1 MRHQYPAKKTNTP
14 LILSGSLNAKK
25 LALLT
30 LLTSTGMTMLVH
42 PAYAELII
50 QNNPVNAVNAQT
62 PIATLNELQT
72 QPTDASLD
80 KLIKVLHIDKMID
93 EMLAQRQQAAN
104 MMKGLPQELPTDENA
119 GIFSRH
125 AQKQLKNIFVKY
137 STVLGQQLDQPIS
150 KQQLQQAYQAI
161 AKKTYTQAEVDSLNQ
176 FYETPMGQRIL
187 SKQSQVSSEFVQ
199 VMMPTL
205 IGDTSQFEKAMPSL
219 QKDIEKIFK

>member
-1 MRHQYPAKKTNTP
+1 MRHKYPAKKPNKP
-14 LILSGSLNAKK
+14 LHLLWSLTAKK
-25 LALLT
+25 LAGLALLV
-30 LLTSTGMTMLVH
+30 SSSMIMLVN

-50 QNNPVNAVNAQT
+50 QNNPVNAQTPVTTINAQ
-62 PIATLNELQT
+62 A
-72 QPTDASLD
+72 QPTDAALD

-93 EMLAQRQQAAN
+93 EMLAQRQQAAT

-161 AKKTYTQAEVDSLNQ
+161 AKKTYTQAEVDALNQ

>member
-1 MRHQYPAKKTNTP
+1 MRHQYPFKKPNTP
-14 LILSGSLNAKK
+14 LNSSGSLNAKK
-25 LALLT
+25 LALLA
-30 LLTSTGMTMLVH
+30 LLTLTGMTTLVH

-50 QNNPVNAVNAQT
+50 QNNPVNAQT
-62 PIATLNELQT
+62 PIATINAQT

-93 EMLAQRQQAAN
+93 EMLAQRQQAAS

-137 STVLGQQLDQPIS
+137 STLLGQQLDQPIS
-150 KQQLQQAYQAI
+150 KQQLQQTYQAI
-161 AKKTYTQAEVDSLNQ
+161 AKRTYTQAEVDALNQ
-176 FYETPMGQRIL
+176 FYETRMGQRIL

-199 VMMPTL
+199 IMMPTL

>member
-1 MRHQYPAKKTNTP
+1 MRHKYLSKKSNKP
-14 LILSGSLNAKK
+14 LRLLWSLTAKK
-25 LALLT
+25 LAGLALLV
-30 LLTSTGMTMLVH
+30 SSSMTMLVH

-50 QNNPVNAVNAQT
+50 QNNPVNAVNAQ
-62 PIATLNELQT
+62 PSIATLNELQT

-93 EMLAQRQQAAN
+93 EMIAQRQQAAS

-161 AKKTYTQAEVDSLNQ
+161 AKKTYTQAEVDVLNQ

-187 SKQSQVSSEFVQ
+187 SKQSQVSSEFLQ

>member
-1 MRHQYPAKKTNTP
+1 MRHQYPSKKPNKP
-14 LILSGSLNAKK
+14 LRLLWSLTAKK
-25 LALLT
+25 LAGLVLLV
-30 LLTSTGMTMLVH
+30 SSSMTMLVQ

-50 QNNPVNAVNAQT
+50 QNNPVNAQT
-62 PIATLNELQT
+62 PIATINAQT

-93 EMLAQRQQAAN
+93 EMLAQRQQAAS

-161 AKKTYTQAEVDSLNQ
+161 AKRTYTQAEVNALNQ

>member
-1 MRHQYPAKKTNTP
+1 MRHQYPAKKPNKP
-14 LILSGSLNAKK
+14 LNPSGSSNAKK

-30 LLTSTGMTMLVH
+30 LLTSTGMTMLVN

-50 QNNPVNAVNAQT
+50 QNNPVNAQT
-62 PIATLNELQT
+62 PVTTINELQN
-72 QPTDASLD
+72 QPTDAALD

-93 EMLAQRQQAAN
+93 EMLAQRQQAAT

-137 STVLGQQLDQPIS
+137 SNVLGQQLDQPIS

-161 AKKTYTQAEVDSLNQ
+161 AKRTYTQAEVDALNQ

>member
-1 MRHQYPAKKTNTP
+1 MRHKYPSKKSNKP
-14 LILSGSLNAKK
+14 LHLLWSLTTKK
-25 LALLT
+25 LAGLALLV
-30 LLTSTGMTMLVH
+30 SSSMIMLVN

-50 QNNPVNAVNAQT
+50 QNNPVNAQT
-62 PIATLNELQT
+62 PVTTLNELQT

-93 EMLAQRQQAAN
+93 EMIAQRQQAAS
-104 MMKGLPQELPTDENA
+104 MMKGLPQELPMDENA

-161 AKKTYTQAEVDSLNQ
+161 AKRTYTQAEVDALNQ

>member
-1 MRHQYPAKKTNTP
+1 
-14 LILSGSLNAKK
+14 
-25 LALLT
+25 
-30 LLTSTGMTMLVH
+30 
-42 PAYAELII
+42 
-50 QNNPVNAVNAQT
+50 
-62 PIATLNELQT
+62 
-72 QPTDASLD
+72 
-80 KLIKVLHIDKMID
+80 MID
-93 EMLAQRQQAAN
+93 EMIAQRQQAAS

-161 AKKTYTQAEVDSLNQ
+161 AKKTYTQAEVDALNQ

>member
-1 MRHQYPAKKTNTP
+1 MRHQYSSKKSNKP
-14 LILSGSLNAKK
+14 LSPSGSLNAKK
-25 LALLT
+25 LALLAF
-30 LLTSTGMTMLVH
+30 LTSTSMTMLVH

-50 QNNPVNAVNAQT
+50 QNNPVNAVNAQ
-62 PIATLNELQT
+62 PSIATLNELQT
-72 QPTDASLD
+72 QPTDESLD

-93 EMLAQRQQAAN
+93 EMIAQRQQAAS
-104 MMKGLPQELPTDENA
+104 MMKGLPQELPMDENA

-137 STVLGQQLDQPIS
+137 STLLGQQLDQPIS

-161 AKKTYTQAEVDSLNQ
+161 AKRTYTQAEVDALNQ

-205 IGDTSQFEKAMPSL
+205 IGDTSQLEKAMPSL

>member
-1 MRHQYPAKKTNTP
+1 MRHQYPAKKPNKP
-14 LILSGSLNAKK
+14 LNPSRALNAKK
-25 LALLT
+25 FAGRALLV
-30 LLTSTGMTMLVH
+30 SSSMIMLVH

-50 QNNPVNAVNAQT
+50 QNSPVNAQPPVT
-62 PIATLNELQT
+62 TINELQT

-80 KLIKVLHIDKMID
+80 KLVKVLHIDKMID
-93 EMLAQRQQAAN
+93 EMLAQRQQAAT

-137 STVLGQQLDQPIS
+137 STILGQQLDQPIS

-161 AKKTYTQAEVDSLNQ
+161 AKKTYSQAEVDALNQ

-205 IGDTSQFEKAMPSL
+205 IGDTTQLEKAMPSL

>member
-1 MRHQYPAKKTNTP
+1 MRHQYPFKKPNTP
-14 LILSGSLNAKK
+14 LNSSGSLNAKK
-25 LALLT
+25 LALLA

-42 PAYAELII
+42 PAHAELII
-50 QNNPVNAVNAQT
+50 QNNPVSAQT
-62 PIATLNELQT
+62 PVTTINELQT

-93 EMLAQRQQAAN
+93 EMLAQRQQAAS

-161 AKKTYTQAEVDSLNQ
+161 AKRTYTQAEVDALNQ

-205 IGDTSQFEKAMPSL
+205 IGDTRQLEKAMPSL

>member
-1 MRHQYPAKKTNTP
+1 MRHKYPFKKPNKLLNP
-14 LILSGSLNAKK
+14 SRSLNAKK
-25 LALLT
+25 LAGLA
-30 LLTSTGMTMLVH
+30 LLTSTGMTTLVN

-50 QNNPVNAVNAQT
+50 QNNPVNAQT
-62 PIATLNELQT
+62 PVTTINELQN

-137 STVLGQQLDQPIS
+137 STVLGQQLDQPIA
-150 KQQLQQAYQAI
+150 KQQLQLQQAYQAI
-161 AKKTYTQAEVDSLNQ
+161 AKKTYTQAEVDALNQ

-205 IGDTSQFEKAMPSL
+205 IGDTSQLEKALPSL

>member
-1 MRHQYPAKKTNTP
+1 MRHQYPSKKTNTP

-25 LALLT
+25 LALLA
-30 LLTSTGMTMLVH
+30 LLTSTGMTTLVH

-50 QNNPVNAVNAQT
+50 QNNPVNAQT
-62 PIATLNELQT
+62 PIATINAQT

-93 EMLAQRQQAAN
+93 EMLAQRQQAAT

-161 AKKTYTQAEVDSLNQ
+161 AKKTYTQAEVDALNQ

>member
-1 MRHQYPAKKTNTP
+1 MRHKYPAKKPNKP
-14 LILSGSLNAKK
+14 LNPSGSSNAKK

-50 QNNPVNAVNAQT
+50 QNNPVNAQTPVTTINAQ
-62 PIATLNELQT
+62 A
-72 QPTDASLD
+72 QPTDAALD

-125 AQKQLKNIFVKY
+125 AQKQFKNIFVKY

-150 KQQLQQAYQAI
+150 KQQLQQAYQVI
-161 AKKTYTQAEVDSLNQ
+161 AKKTYTQAEVDALNQ

-205 IGDTSQFEKAMPSL
+205 IGDTSQLEKAMPSL

>member
-1 MRHQYPAKKTNTP
+1 MRHKYLSKKSNKP
-14 LILSGSLNAKK
+14 LNPSGSFNAKK
-25 LALLT
+25 LALLI

-50 QNNPVNAVNAQT
+50 QNNPVNGQT
-62 PIATLNELQT
+62 PVTTINELQT

-80 KLIKVLHIDKMID
+80 KLVKVLHIDKMID
-93 EMLAQRQQAAN
+93 EMIAQRQQAAS
-104 MMKGLPQELPTDENA
+104 MMKGLPQELPMDENA

-161 AKKTYTQAEVDSLNQ
+161 AKRTYTQAEVDALNQ

-205 IGDTSQFEKAMPSL
+205 IGDTSQLEKAMPSL

>member
-1 MRHQYPAKKTNTP
+1 MRHQYSYKKINKP
-14 LILSGSLNAKK
+14 LNPSGSLTTKK
-25 LALLT
+25 LAGLALLV
-30 LLTSTGMTMLVH
+30 SSSMIMLVH

-50 QNNPVNAVNAQT
+50 QNNPVNAQT
-62 PIATLNELQT
+62 PIATINAQT

-93 EMLAQRQQAAN
+93 EMIAQRQQAAN

-125 AQKQLKNIFVKY
+125 AQKQVKNIFVKY
-137 STVLGQQLDQPIS
+137 STVLGQQLDQPMS

-161 AKKTYTQAEVDSLNQ
+161 AKKTYTQAEVDALNQ

-187 SKQSQVSSEFVQ
+187 SKQSQVSREFVQ

-205 IGDTSQFEKAMPSL
+205 IGDTSQLEKAMPSL

>member
-1 MRHQYPAKKTNTP
+1 MHHTYPSKKPNKLLNP
-14 LILSGSLNAKK
+14 SRSLNAKK
-25 LALLT
+25 LALLA
-30 LLTSTGMTMLVH
+30 LLTSTGMTTLAQ

-50 QNNPVNAVNAQT
+50 QNNPVNAQP
-62 PIATLNELQT
+62 PIATINAQT

-93 EMLAQRQQAAN
+93 EMIAQRQQAAN

-150 KQQLQQAYQAI
+150 KQQLQQAYKAI
-161 AKKTYTQAEVDSLNQ
+161 AKKTYTQAEVDALNQ

-205 IGDTSQFEKAMPSL
+205 IGDTSQLEKAMPSL

>member
-1 MRHQYPAKKTNTP
+1 MRHQYPSKKSNKPLHLLWSLTP
-14 LILSGSLNAKK
+14 KK
-25 LALLT
+25 LAGLALLV
-30 LLTSTGMTMLVH
+30 SSSMTMLVH

-50 QNNPVNAVNAQT
+50 QNNPVNAQ
-62 PIATLNELQT
+62 PSIATLNELQT

-93 EMLAQRQQAAN
+93 EMIAQRQQAAS
-104 MMKGLPQELPTDENA
+104 MMKGLPQELPMDENA

-161 AKKTYTQAEVDSLNQ
+161 AKKTYTQAEVDALNQ

-205 IGDTSQFEKAMPSL
+205 IGDTTQLEKAMPSL

>member
-1 MRHQYPAKKTNTP
+1 MRHQYPSKKSNKPLHLLWSLTP
-14 LILSGSLNAKK
+14 KK
-25 LALLT
+25 LAGLALLV
-30 LLTSTGMTMLVH
+30 SSSMTMLVN

-50 QNNPVNAVNAQT
+50 QNNPVSAQLPVT
-62 PIATLNELQT
+62 TINELQT

-93 EMLAQRQQAAN
+93 EMLAQRQQAAT

-161 AKKTYTQAEVDSLNQ
+161 AKKTYTQAEVDALNQ

-205 IGDTSQFEKAMPSL
+205 IGDTTQLEKAMPSL
-219 QKDIEKIFK
+219 QKDSEKIFK

>member
-1 MRHQYPAKKTNTP
+1 MRHKYPSKKSNKP
-14 LILSGSLNAKK
+14 LHLLWSLTAKK
-25 LALLT
+25 LAGLA
-30 LLTSTGMTMLVH
+30 LLTSTGMTTLVH

-50 QNNPVNAVNAQT
+50 QNNPVNAQT
-62 PIATLNELQT
+62 PIATINVQA

-93 EMLAQRQQAAN
+93 EMIAQRQQAAT
-104 MMKGLPQELPTDENA
+104 MMKGLTQELPTDENA

-137 STVLGQQLDQPIS
+137 STILGQQLDQPIS

-161 AKKTYTQAEVDSLNQ
+161 AKKTYTQAEVDALNQ

>member
-1 MRHQYPAKKTNTP
+1 MRHQYPAKKSNKPLHLLWSLTP
-14 LILSGSLNAKK
+14 KK
-25 LALLT
+25 LAGLALLV
-30 LLTSTGMTMLVH
+30 SSSMTMLVH

-50 QNNPVNAVNAQT
+50 QKNPVSAQLPVT
-62 PIATLNELQT
+62 TINELQT

-104 MMKGLPQELPTDENA
+104 MMKGLPQELPMDENA

-137 STVLGQQLDQPIS
+137 STILGQQLDQPIS

-161 AKKTYTQAEVDSLNQ
+161 AKRTYTQAEVDALNQ

>member
-1 MRHQYPAKKTNTP
+1 
-14 LILSGSLNAKK
+14 
-25 LALLT
+25 
-30 LLTSTGMTMLVH
+30 MTMLVH

-50 QNNPVNAVNAQT
+50 QNNPVNAQT
-62 PIATLNELQT
+62 PIATINAQA

-93 EMLAQRQQAAN
+93 EMIAQRQQAAS

-161 AKKTYTQAEVDSLNQ
+161 AKKTYTQAEVDALNQ
-176 FYETPMGQRIL
+176 FYETTMGQRIL

>member
-1 MRHQYPAKKTNTP
+1 MRHQYPAKKPNKP
-14 LILSGSLNAKK
+14 LNPSGSLNAKK
-25 LALLT
+25 LALLI

-50 QNNPVNAVNAQT
+50 QNNPVNAKT
-62 PIATLNELQT
+62 PIATINAQT

-104 MMKGLPQELPTDENA
+104 MTKGLPQELPTDENA

-137 STVLGQQLDQPIS
+137 STILGQQLDQPIS
-150 KQQLQQAYQAI
+150 KQQLQQTYQAI
-161 AKKTYTQAEVDSLNQ
+161 AKKTYTQAEVDALNQ

-187 SKQSQVSSEFVQ
+187 SKQSQVSNEFVQ

-205 IGDTSQFEKAMPSL
+205 IGDTSQLEKAMPSL

>member
-1 MRHQYPAKKTNTP
+1 MRHQYPSKKSNKP
-14 LILSGSLNAKK
+14 LNPSVSLNAKK
-25 LALLT
+25 LALLA

-50 QNNPVNAVNAQT
+50 QNNPVNAKT
-62 PIATLNELQT
+62 PIATINAQT

-93 EMLAQRQQAAN
+93 EMLAQRQQAAT

-161 AKKTYTQAEVDSLNQ
+161 AKRTYTQAEVDALNQ

-205 IGDTSQFEKAMPSL
+205 IGDTSQLEKAMPSL

>member
-1 MRHQYPAKKTNTP
+1 MRHQYPSKKPNKP
-14 LILSGSLNAKK
+14 LNPSGSLNAKK
-25 LALLT
+25 LALLA

-50 QNNPVNAVNAQT
+50 QNNPVNAQT
-62 PIATLNELQT
+62 PIATINAQT
-72 QPTDASLD
+72 QPTEASLD

-93 EMLAQRQQAAN
+93 EMLAQRQQAAT
-104 MMKGLPQELPTDENA
+104 MMKGLPQEFPTDENA

-150 KQQLQQAYQAI
+150 KQQLQQTYQAI
-161 AKKTYTQAEVDSLNQ
+161 AKKTYTQAEVDALNQ

>member
-1 MRHQYPAKKTNTP
+1 MRHQYSSKKPNKP
-14 LILSGSLNAKK
+14 LNPSGSLNAKK
-25 LALLT
+25 LALLI

-42 PAYAELII
+42 PACAELII
-50 QNNPVNAVNAQT
+50 QNNPVNGQT
-62 PIATLNELQT
+62 PVTTINELQT

-80 KLIKVLHIDKMID
+80 KLVKVLHIDKMID
-93 EMLAQRQQAAN
+93 EMIAQRQQAAS
-104 MMKGLPQELPTDENA
+104 MMKGLPQELPMDENA

-161 AKKTYTQAEVDSLNQ
+161 AKRTYTQAEVDALNQ

>member
-1 MRHQYPAKKTNTP
+1 MRHKYPAKKPNKP
-14 LILSGSLNAKK
+14 LNPSGSSNAKK

-50 QNNPVNAVNAQT
+50 QNNPVNAQTPVTTINAQ
-62 PIATLNELQT
+62 A
-72 QPTDASLD
+72 QPTDAALD

-93 EMLAQRQQAAN
+93 EMLAQRQQAAT

-137 STVLGQQLDQPIS
+137 STLLGQQLDQPIS

-161 AKKTYTQAEVDSLNQ
+161 AKKTYTQAEVDALNQ

>member
-1 MRHQYPAKKTNTP
+1 MRYKYPSKKSNKP
-14 LILSGSLNAKK
+14 LHLLWSLTAKK
-25 LALLT
+25 LAGLALLV
-30 LLTSTGMTMLVH
+30 SSSMTMLVH

-50 QNNPVNAVNAQT
+50 QNNPLNAQT
-62 PIATLNELQT
+62 PVTTINELQT

-93 EMLAQRQQAAN
+93 EMLTQRQQAAN

-161 AKKTYTQAEVDSLNQ
+161 AKKTYTQAEVDALNQ

-187 SKQSQVSSEFVQ
+187 GKQSQVSSEFVQ

>member
-1 MRHQYPAKKTNTP
+1 MRHQYPSKKPNKP
-14 LILSGSLNAKK
+14 LRLLWSLTAKK
-25 LALLT
+25 LAGLALLV
-30 LLTSTGMTMLVH
+30 SSSVTMLVH

-50 QNNPVNAVNAQT
+50 QNNPVNAQT
-62 PIATLNELQT
+62 PVTTINELQT

-93 EMLAQRQQAAN
+93 EMIAQRQQAAN
-104 MMKGLPQELPTDENA
+104 MMKGLPQELPMDENA

-161 AKKTYTQAEVDSLNQ
+161 AKRTYTQAEVDALNQ

>member
-1 MRHQYPAKKTNTP
+1 MRHQYPCKKPNTP
-14 LILSGSLNAKK
+14 LNPSGSLNAKK
-25 LALLT
+25 LALLA
-30 LLTSTGMTMLVH
+30 LLTSTGMTTLVH

-50 QNNPVNAVNAQT
+50 QNNPVNAQTPVTTINAQ
-62 PIATLNELQT
+62 A

-104 MMKGLPQELPTDENA
+104 MMKGLPQELPTDENV

-161 AKKTYTQAEVDSLNQ
+161 AKRTYTQAEVDALNQ

>member
-1 MRHQYPAKKTNTP
+1 MRHQYSYKKINKSLNP
-14 LILSGSLNAKK
+14 SGSLNAKK
-25 LALLT
+25 LARLT

-50 QNNPVNAVNAQT
+50 QNNPVNAVNALT
-62 PIATLNELQT
+62 PIATINAQA
-72 QPTDASLD
+72 QPTDESLD

-93 EMLAQRQQAAN
+93 EMLAQRQQAAT

-161 AKKTYTQAEVDSLNQ
+161 AKKTYTQAEVDALNQ

-187 SKQSQVSSEFVQ
+187 GKQSQVSSEFVQ

-205 IGDTSQFEKAMPSL
+205 IGDTSQFEKEMPSL

>member
-1 MRHQYPAKKTNTP
+1 MRHKYPSKKSNKP
-14 LILSGSLNAKK
+14 LHLLWSLTTKK
-25 LALLT
+25 LAGLALLV
-30 LLTSTGMTMLVH
+30 SSSMIMLVN

-50 QNNPVNAVNAQT
+50 QNNPVNGQT
-62 PIATLNELQT
+62 PVTTINELQT

-93 EMLAQRQQAAN
+93 EMIAQRQQAAN

-161 AKKTYTQAEVDSLNQ
+161 AKRTYTQAEVDALNQ

>member
-1 MRHQYPAKKTNTP
+1 MRHKYPSRKFNKP
-14 LILSGSLNAKK
+14 LHLLWSLTAKK
-25 LALLT
+25 LAGLALL
-30 LLTSTGMTMLVH
+30 LSSSMTMLVH

-50 QNNPVNAVNAQT
+50 QNNPVNAQT
-62 PIATLNELQT
+62 PIAILNELQT

-137 STVLGQQLDQPIS
+137 STILGQQLDQPIS

-161 AKKTYTQAEVDSLNQ
+161 AKKTYTQAEVDALNQ

>member
-1 MRHQYPAKKTNTP
+1 MRHKYPSIKSNKP
-14 LILSGSLNAKK
+14 LRLLWSLTAKK
-25 LALLT
+25 LAGLALLV
-30 LLTSTGMTMLVH
+30 SSSVTMLVN

-50 QNNPVNAVNAQT
+50 QNNPVNAQ
-62 PIATLNELQT
+62 PLIATLNELQT
-72 QPTDASLD
+72 QPTDESLD

-93 EMLAQRQQAAN
+93 EMIAQRQQAAS
-104 MMKGLPQELPTDENA
+104 MMKGLPQELPMDENA

-161 AKKTYTQAEVDSLNQ
+161 AKRTYTQAEVDALNQ

>member
-1 MRHQYPAKKTNTP
+1 MRHQYPAKKPNTP
-14 LILSGSLNAKK
+14 LNPSGLLNAKK
-25 LALLT
+25 LALLA
-30 LLTSTGMTMLVH
+30 LLTSTGITTLVH

-50 QNNPVNAVNAQT
+50 QNNPVNAQM
-62 PIATLNELQT
+62 PIATINAQT

-93 EMLAQRQQAAN
+93 EMVAQRQQAAN

-161 AKKTYTQAEVDSLNQ
+161 AKKTYTQAEVDALNQ

>member
-1 MRHQYPAKKTNTP
+1 MRYKYPSKKSNKP
-14 LILSGSLNAKK
+14 LHLLWSLTAKK
-25 LALLT
+25 LAGLALLV
-30 LLTSTGMTMLVH
+30 SSSMTMLVH

-50 QNNPVNAVNAQT
+50 QNNPLNAQT
-62 PIATLNELQT
+62 PVTTINELQT

-93 EMLAQRQQAAN
+93 EMLTQRQQAAN

-161 AKKTYTQAEVDSLNQ
+161 AKKTYTQAEVDALNQ
-176 FYETPMGQRIL
+176 FYETPIGQRIL
-187 SKQSQVSSEFVQ
+187 GKQSQVSSEFVQ

-205 IGDTSQFEKAMPSL
+205 IGDTSQLEKALPSL

>member
-1 MRHQYPAKKTNTP
+1 MRHQYPSKQPNKP
-14 LILSGSLNAKK
+14 LNPSGSLNAKK
-25 LALLT
+25 LALLA
-30 LLTSTGMTMLVH
+30 LLTSTGMTTLVH

-50 QNNPVNAVNAQT
+50 QNNPVNAQT
-62 PIATLNELQT
+62 PIATINAQA

-161 AKKTYTQAEVDSLNQ
+161 AKKTYTQAEVDALNQ

>member
-1 MRHQYPAKKTNTP
+1 MRYKYPSKKSNKP
-14 LILSGSLNAKK
+14 LHLLWSLTAKK
-25 LALLT
+25 LAGLALLV
-30 LLTSTGMTMLVH
+30 SSSMTMLVH

-50 QNNPVNAVNAQT
+50 QNNPLNAQT
-62 PIATLNELQT
+62 PVTTINELQT

-93 EMLAQRQQAAN
+93 EMLTQRQQAAN

-161 AKKTYTQAEVDSLNQ
+161 AKKTYTQAEVDALNQ
-176 FYETPMGQRIL
+176 FYETPIGQRIL

>member
-1 MRHQYPAKKTNTP
+1 MRHQYPCKKPNKP
-14 LILSGSLNAKK
+14 LNPSGSLNAKK

-50 QNNPVNAVNAQT
+50 QNNPVNAQT
-62 PIATLNELQT
+62 PIATINAQA

-80 KLIKVLHIDKMID
+80 KLIKVLHIDKMIN
-93 EMLAQRQQAAN
+93 EMIAQRQQAAN
-104 MMKGLPQELPTDENA
+104 IVKGLPQELPTDENA

-161 AKKTYTQAEVDSLNQ
+161 AKKTYTQAEVDALNQ

-205 IGDTSQFEKAMPSL
+205 IDDTSQFEKAMPSL

>member
-1 MRHQYPAKKTNTP
+1 MRHQYPSKKPNKP
-14 LILSGSLNAKK
+14 LNPSGALNAKK
-25 LALLT
+25 LALLA

-50 QNNPVNAVNAQT
+50 QKNPVNAVNAQT
-62 PIATLNELQT
+62 PIATINVQA

-93 EMLAQRQQAAN
+93 EMIAQRQQAAS
-104 MMKGLPQELPTDENA
+104 MMKGLPQEFPTDENA

-161 AKKTYTQAEVDSLNQ
+161 AKKTYTQAEVDALNQ

-205 IGDTSQFEKAMPSL
+205 IGDTSQLEKAMPSL